1 LEDERLRVVTAI
13 GFTDAGHLL
22 SRSIAP
28 TDIPA
33 ISHALGQG
41 HSTII
46 DNRDQLKGLDALVVP
61 KPSQAWAIAPLVV
74 QKEKLG
80 VVLLTGLGLQARDDQ
95 NIPTINVYA
104 DHIAVFVAIHRL
116 TREKDQ
122 GLRRLAFLNDTGQAI
137 SSTLNLDQIL
147 QLLME
152 KVRDLLQID
161 AVSIALRDERTGGL
175 VFEASSGAGAEE
187 VLGIRLRPG
196 QGIAGW
202 VAEKGKPLL
211 VEDVYNDPRFYDG
224 VDRRTGFRTQ
234 ALLCIPIVAKG
245 RVVGI
250 IEALN
255 PDRSTFDRQTVKLL
269 KALSDLAA
277 SAIENARLFAQVRS
291 AEACYASLFEDS
303 ANPIIITDMKGI
315 IIDANRNAC
324 ALLGQT
330 KDALRGSNLSSLRSA
345 GNSQEFVDPFERIRA
360 NGETVFQTD
369 ILSDG
374 RRITVE
380 VKGKR
385 ILVEDTAL
393 VQWIGRDISAEIELE
408 QTREDMVRMII
419 HDLRNPLANIMN
431 SLDVL
436 TDVLNENDVSV
447 SLDELLNIAKRSGQ
461 RMHQLINSI
470 LDISRLETGQAIL
483 ETQPTNLVPLLNDVI
498 EFIKPQTDIRGIDI
512 TVNFASNL
520 PQVEIDADMIS
531 RVALNLLENA
541 NKFTPMGGSIQMTAN
556 VKGPNIEVAV
566 RDNGPGISPEQIPSI
581 FEKFTRIKIEDGP
594 EGSGLGLAFCK
605 LAIETHGG
613 HIWAE
618 SKVGEGT
625 TFRFLLP
632 IHNPA
637 SSNG

>member
-1 LEDERLRVVTAI
+1 MNPS
-13 GFTDAGHLL
+13 LL
-22 SRSIAP
+22 SRSITP

-41 HSTII
+41 CSTII
-46 DNRDQLKGLDALVVP
+46 DDRDQLRGLDALVKLEP
-61 KPSQAWAIAPLVV
+61 GQAWAVAPLVA
-74 QKEKLG
+74 QKEPLG
-80 VVLLTGLGLQARDDQ
+80 VVLLTGPGLQARDDQ
-95 NIPTINVYA
+95 TIPTINVYA
-104 DHIAVFVAIHRL
+104 DHIAICIAIHRL

-122 GLRRLAFLNDTGQAI
+122 GLRRLAFLNQTGQAI
-137 SSTLNLDQIL
+137 TSTLNLAQIL

-152 KVRDLLQID
+152 KVQSLLQID
-161 AVSIALRDERTGGL
+161 AVSIALRDEQTGGL
-175 VFEASSGAGAEE
+175 VFEAASGAGAED
-187 VLGIRLRPG
+187 VLGVRLRPG

-211 VEDVYNDPRFYDG
+211 VKDVYNDPRFYDG

-255 PDRSTFDRQTVKLL
+255 PDRSAFDRQNIKLL

-277 SAIENARLFAQVRS
+277 SAIENARLFAQVRN
-291 AEACYASLFEDS
+291 AEACYAGLFEDS
-303 ANPIIITDMKGI
+303 ANPIIITDLKGI
-315 IIDANRNAC
+315 VIDANRSAC
-324 ALLGQT
+324 TLLGQT
-330 KDALRGSNLSSLRSA
+330 KNALRGATLASLRLA
-345 GNSQEFVDPFERIRA
+345 RDNQEIVDPFERIKA
-360 NGETVFQTD
+360 DGETVFQTD

-374 RRITVE
+374 QRITVE

-393 VQWIGRDISAEIELE
+393 VQWVGRDISAEIELE
-408 QTREDMVRMII
+408 ETREDMVRMII

-436 TDVLNENDVSV
+436 TDVINERDVSV
-447 SLDELLNIAKRSGQ
+447 SVDELLKIAKRSGQ

-470 LDISRLETGQAIL
+470 LDIGRLETGQAIL
-483 ETQPTNLVPLLNDVI
+483 DTRPTHLIPLLYDVI

-512 TVNFASNL
+512 TTSFAPNL

-531 RVALNLLENA
+531 RVVLNLLENA
-541 NKFTPMGGSIQMTAN
+541 NKFTPMGGSIQVTAN
-556 VKGPNIEVAV
+556 VRGTDVEVKV
-566 RDNGPGISPEQIPSI
+566 IDNGPGISPEQIPSI

-594 EGSGLGLAFCK
+594 EGTGLGLAFCK

-613 HIWAE
+613 QIWAE
-618 SKVGEGT
+618 SKVGKGT
-625 TFRFLLP
+625 TFHFTLP
-632 IHNPA
+632 LHHP
-637 SSNG
+637 SSANG